1 MDLHHVHVFASDIEA
16 TIQWWSRHLGA
27 KVFLMKSS
35 LAPEMCFWQWGQAD
49 YIFTINPRKIEAVA
63 QSITS
68 GSKSPICAGCGNVCK
83 LRA

>member
-49 YIFTINPRKIEAVA
+49 YIYDQVPERSRPWRNPSPRDQSRRFARGVA
-63 QSITS
+63 TFAS
-68 GSKSPICAGCGNVCK
+68 
-83 LRA
+83 